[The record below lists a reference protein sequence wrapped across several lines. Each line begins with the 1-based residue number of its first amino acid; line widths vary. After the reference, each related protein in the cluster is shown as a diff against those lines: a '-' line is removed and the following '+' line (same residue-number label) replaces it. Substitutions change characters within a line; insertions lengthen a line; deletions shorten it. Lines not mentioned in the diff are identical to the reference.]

1 MQLGSKSDKEVTDHT
16 KCFTEGIGSPPRCD
30 CNAADHASG
39 MVEARGV
46 EPLSEE
52 RRCNRSTCLSD
63 VLILRSPTPIG
74 RLRTTASPEC
84 FHPQPLSTGLGP
96 ACCIAP
102 LPPPQ
107 ASGGGTSQLIKL
119 RVPVLGW
126 QLLFSRRFYETPRAR
141 HAPLTSRSPSKPVAP
156 LSLVAE

>member
-1 MQLGSKSDKEVTDHT
+1 
-16 KCFTEGIGSPPRCD
+16 
-30 CNAADHASG
+30 
-39 MVEARGV
+39 MVEVRGF
-46 EPLSEE
+46 EPLSEDL
-52 RRCNRSTCLSD
+52 RRNGSTCVSD
-63 VLILRSPTPIG
+63 VLISRSPTPIG
-74 RLRTTASPEC
+74 RLRITASPERSR
-84 FHPQPLSTGLGP
+84 PQPLSTGLGP

-156 LSLVAE
+156 LSLVAD